1 MFLLKKVLFPF
12 CFSLI
17 AFAREKSSEFGALLK
32 SVKVSESEIL
42 LLVEIFLSEKNRR
55 LILFFQQSEV
65 LIDSGLIRPRVVLAS
80 IYDTCLS
87 HLQLLC
93 RKLV

>member
-17 AFAREKSSEFGALLK
+17 AFAREKSSAFGALLK

-42 LLVEIFLSEKNRR
+42 LLVEIFLTIS
-55 LILFFQQSEV
+55 LIEMSTWDMSMLRSN
-65 LIDSGLIRPRVVLAS
+65 I
-80 IYDTCLS
+80 IY
-87 HLQLLC
+87 
-93 RKLV
+93 